1 MGCPPGCAAPFAA
14 GAPSGAS
21 SRAPIWLRF
30 ASSRGEVKRQLRLGR
45 PRIRKRSVCCNRKPP
60 WVEHLACGE
69 LRHNFKHKYLKCVH
83 HPKHLRSL
91 HPKHFQCFP
100 PLTVRPVS
108 ASSGA
113 SRGGADG
120 LRPGA
125 ELPGGAVPQRLRGEA
140 VAGGAALAPA
150 RLRVLRQSAEV
161 QASVHRGLGLSRQ
174 HAAGEAGPLRPEEI
188 LAFGAGGAAGVE
200 YRWFVRWRPDFVA
213 FKRVLHPS
221 KLSQDCIACRFRQ
234 VGGMKQVTK
243 GMLSWDPPNCLLR
256 RESSIPCGDCDDQV
270 FMVPQKF
277 AQAALVDL
285 TNRSKS
291 AAYVF
296 FVHKRRGENGLTMAW
311 ENNVRVHHI
320 CPLEVEGT
328 LDKYVTK
335 WRKWTM
341 PSKYFNQTV
350 GADPGQPALIRP
362 CSCCCKTAPL
372 RTCSTPRCDSVNAVA
387 REHGGLCADEFSLP
401 HGFGPRPCSEGLVHA
416 PFLPEYFKSEYLLDL
431 NPNTKFG
438 MGGKLAVAFAEL
450 VEEIRQ
456 ARHAGYW
463 VVAPRDFKRIFS
475 DFKPQFAGW
484 KQQDAQEFLSMFLA
498 GLSEDVNRTSQKP
511 YSELRDSEHRPDAE
525 VALEYWQS
533 HCLRERSAVAA
544 LYSGQ
549 FRSVLRCKCGYT
561 NHSFEA
567 FSFLPIPIPEHQFR
581 WVTCMVRAASSES
594 AQHTTRVCARVP
606 KQGSVKQLLEAR
618 ATELRLAAQP
628 RLAVA
633 RISAL
638 GFLRALHGQ
647 SLERHL
653 YSYSAALKGLEESGQ
668 WQQALGLLDELLR
681 PLAALP
687 TKVAGDFA
695 QAISLLDLFRVRR
708 LRASALTRLAWQGGK
723 VFADFTACAKAVS
736 ATRAWRAAVALA
748 QEAVDMGQMDAILLS
763 SVLSSVPGEAWTLA
777 LQLLNTRRA
786 LSVPWRRGL
795 HLLRRLRART
805 QQPGVVSFNQLLA
818 LPVPWKMALQL
829 LQRLE
834 APSLTSFN
842 AALAR
847 LRIGGWRAGLG
858 LFEGLRPDVVSV
870 NSALALPSPWRV
882 AVGLFHSAQLKL
894 DVISFSSVQ
903 LALRSAAWVLGLA
916 HWQHLAQS
924 MGGASFR
931 ARNVAATSFSDASA
945 WRQALGV
952 AAPDLCGLN
961 CALRIS
967 DRWPSALA
975 AVEAAGSAAGLRP
988 DVVSHGSVIA
998 GFERAAEWRFALN
1011 FLRSRCWAPNVF
1023 CYNSA
1028 SSACARAG
1036 EWPICAELVRTVSGV
1051 SWQPDLIT
1059 LNSALRATSVEG
1071 HWRVAKVLLK
1081 AIRQVGFQ
1089 LSPVSC
1095 GSLTSSCGRCWRRAF
1110 HWLDY
1115 TKSAGVEVGEIPRNA
1130 VISACEKAAAWQAA
1144 VEAERGGGPSLV
1156 GCNSLLSACEKGSQW
1171 QMALHLLL
1179 SLPREVIPDEITF
1192 NAVLGAVL
1200 RVALDAGAYVSAMSV
1215 CEKAS
1220 QWTAAL
1226 DLLSWELTRESTIVG
1241 TGRSELRALQRAS
1254 LQPEGAAYSSAI
1266 SSCGKAEQWQ
1276 RALQLPRGDAAAA
1289 AAAVLALERGSQ
1301 WQAALGLF
1309 LNMRSQER
1317 SELGYLAAFGACEK
1331 GTRWRMGPQL
1341 LSAMQQQLLRPAAV
1355 ASTAAVAAVAEE
1367 WPQAVLLLAGMT
1379 GAWRFVPPP
1388 RPSTR
1393 RWGHS
1398 RDSRSGNWRWPCCGG
1413 SSSCRFR

>member
-1 MGCPPGCAAPFAA
+1 MR
-14 GAPSGAS
+14 AS
-21 SRAPIWLRF
+21 R
-30 ASSRGEVKRQLRLGR
+30 E
-45 PRIRKRSVCCNRKPP
+45 C
-60 WVEHLACGE
+60 H
-69 LRHNFKHKYLKCVH
+69 
-83 HPKHLRSL
+83 RSL
-91 HPKHFQCFP
+91 
-100 PLTVRPVS
+100 
-108 ASSGA
+108 A
-113 SRGGADG
+113 
-120 LRPGA
+120 
-125 ELPGGAVPQRLRGEA
+125 
-140 VAGGAALAPA
+140 
-150 RLRVLRQSAEV
+150 
-161 QASVHRGLGLSRQ
+161 
-174 HAAGEAGPLRPEEI
+174 
-188 LAFGAGGAAGVE
+188 
-200 YRWFVRWRPDFVA
+200 
-213 FKRVLHPS
+213 
-221 KLSQDCIACRFRQ
+221 
-234 VGGMKQVTK
+234 
-243 GMLSWDPPNCLLR
+243 
-256 RESSIPCGDCDDQV
+256 
-270 FMVPQKF
+270 
-277 AQAALVDL
+277 
-285 TNRSKS
+285 
-291 AAYVF
+291 
-296 FVHKRRGENGLTMAW
+296 
-311 ENNVRVHHI
+311 
-320 CPLEVEGT
+320 
-328 LDKYVTK
+328 
-335 WRKWTM
+335 
-341 PSKYFNQTV
+341 NQ
-350 GADPGQPALIRP
+350 
-362 CSCCCKTAPL
+362 
-372 RTCSTPRCDSVNAVA
+372 
-387 REHGGLCADEFSLP
+387 
-401 HGFGPRPCSEGLVHA
+401 
-416 PFLPEYFKSEYLLDL
+416 
-431 NPNTKFG
+431 
-438 MGGKLAVAFAEL
+438 
-450 VEEIRQ
+450 
-456 ARHAGYW
+456 
-463 VVAPRDFKRIFS
+463 
-475 DFKPQFAGW
+475 
-484 KQQDAQEFLSMFLA
+484 
-498 GLSEDVNRTSQKP
+498 
-511 YSELRDSEHRPDAE
+511 
-525 VALEYWQS
+525 
-533 HCLRERSAVAA
+533 
-544 LYSGQ
+544 
-549 FRSVLRCKCGYT
+549 
-561 NHSFEA
+561 
-567 FSFLPIPIPEHQFR
+567 
-581 WVTCMVRAASSES
+581 
-594 AQHTTRVCARVP
+594 
-606 KQGSVKQLLEAR
+606 
-618 ATELRLAAQP
+618 
-628 RLAVA
+628 
-633 RISAL
+633 
-638 GFLRALHGQ
+638 
-647 SLERHL
+647 
-653 YSYSAALKGLEESGQ
+653 
-668 WQQALGLLDELLR
+668 
-681 PLAALP
+681 
-687 TKVAGDFA
+687 
-695 QAISLLDLFRVRR
+695 
-708 LRASALTRLAWQGGK
+708 
-723 VFADFTACAKAVS
+723 
-736 ATRAWRAAVALA
+736 
-748 QEAVDMGQMDAILLS
+748 
-763 SVLSSVPGEAWTLA
+763 
-777 LQLLNTRRA
+777 
-786 LSVPWRRGL
+786 SVPWRRGL

-829 LQRLE
+829 LGLE

-924 MGGASFR
+924 MSGASFR

-961 CALRIS
+961 CALRCFS
-967 DRWPSALA
+967 ERWPSALA
-975 AVEAAGSAAGLRP
+975 AVEAASSAAGLRP

-1200 RVALDAGAYVSAMSV
+1200 RVALDAGAYVSVMSV

-1226 DLLSWELTRESTIVG
+1226 DLLSAL
-1241 TGRSELRALQRAS
+1241 LRAA

-1266 SSCGKAEQWQ
+1266 SSCGKAEQWE

-1367 WPQAVLLLAGMT
+1367 WPQAVLLLAGMRRRAVCDASPAFNAALGGLAGLTEWQLALAMLWRKQQLSLPMKGMNFGAAVSAANGARQWRQGAKLLASAWEVWGGLSAEDATESGGVWEGVEILAKGPGLVAINKPSGVSTEAVLAKLPVAAVSRLDKPTSGVLVAALGSDCSPAFQLASAQFSARSVVKEYLCLCHGSLGAPGAQGRTARPLLRDWASGRMAGDGGGGAAAATAFEVLEVFGGPGALTLLKVTPET
-1379 GAWRFVPPP
+1379 GRRHQIRVHLASLG
-1388 RPSTR
+1388 RPIVSDPLYGSEDPWCPQLFLHCR
-1393 RWGHS
+1393 RTVLL
-1398 RDSRSGNWRWPCCGG
+1398 DAAGG
-1413 SSSCRFR
+1413 A